1 MHYLHSCTPPV
12 LHRDLK
18 VLLVLDAFF
27 QLECH
32 WSIKHKTSIKI
43 SIHKSISISIFF
55 LLQPGNLLLDA
66 SNTLRITDFGLA
78 TLRQK
83 PSPAIAAD
91 EHSPTSSETASSTPS
106 KKVFPDKTASSSFS
120 SAGQK
125 VYSDAFEDLTG
136 CTGSYRF
143 MAPEVYLNKPYGRP
157 VDVYSFAL
165 IAFNMLEGR
174 APWAELAGEKAVRL
188 ACQGERPMLPR
199 SYERRIAS
207 LLAEAWTHEP
217 VARPSFAAILDML
230 EAFPADDIERPLDA
244 GASQGCACVIS

>member
-1 MHYLHSCTPPV
+1 L
-12 LHRDLK
+12 
-18 VLLVLDAFF
+18 
-27 QLECH
+27 
-32 WSIKHKTSIKI
+32 
-43 SIHKSISISIFF
+43 F
-55 LLQPGNLLLDA
+55 LIQPGNLLLDA

-83 PSPAIAAD
+83 PPSVVAAD
-91 EHSPTSSETASSTPS
+91 EHSPTSSETSPTTS
-106 KKVFPDKTASSSFS
+106 KKVFPDQSVSSSSSFS
-120 SAGQK
+120 VGQK

-174 APWAELAGEKAVRL
+174 APWADLAGEKAVRL
-188 ACQGERPMLPR
+188 ACQGERPILPR

-230 EAFPADDIERPLDA
+230 EAFPANDIERPLDA
-244 GASQGCACVIS
+244 GESQGCVCVIS